1 MTAAAHEI
9 HQALEENRSARN
21 GTVRNARA
29 EELVALAETTGDRPL
44 LLDALFDLVS
54 AYEYSSER
62 AKMFVPFSRLLRM
75 WDEHPEDFGE
85 RAVYQLHWR
94 FKWVSTGMIGY
105 SDIPLESIRRWLVE
119 MGRRYA
125 LGGYSQR
132 PVRAA
137 EYSLARHTGDMA
149 AAARSLAAWTAADRD
164 IMSDCRACELNDEGE
179 WHADLGED
187 ELAVAAWAPVLA
199 GEHSCQEEPHRV
211 LALSL
216 LPLVRLGRTDEA
228 RANHLRGY
236 RLARGNE
243 SLLPSIGR
251 HIEFCALTGNEARG
265 LEILAEHTAHLES
278 DGTPLSRLHF
288 LGAAAVLLRR
298 LTALGHGDRPVP
310 APGATTRTA
319 AELLVRTEATITR
332 LARGFDERNGTDTV
346 STWVT
351 ERLGSTPLLDRLPL
365 GVRAARLPEKAPAA
379 AADAASADAAVD
391 SAADSAADRGE
402 DLTGLIARAR
412 ELSRAQRDT
421 AYGAWVAVGRA
432 ADRTG
437 TPLDPMVRAEVADHA
452 GMDGLD
458 DPPAALALLTAAA
471 ADYEA
476 AGEYGEAA
484 ACRGRA
490 AYAMALAGP
499 AQPALTAADAAC
511 EQLRE
516 LHAKERATTRQLTG
530 ALLLRARIRLG
541 TIGQA
546 ADPRAAAAAVE
557 AEVSDVLVL
566 AETHRDE
573 DRVLGRIA
581 DATCLLGR
589 LVAGRGDVR
598 GAAEAFTRASALQ
611 QEAGRPWLAVEG
623 EAMLAELAL
632 NHGDP
637 HTAAR
642 AARSALDLGAGFLT
656 PAHHAHLLTVLAQA
670 LADTGQ
676 DDEAADQALEGAHWA
691 DEAGDGED
699 TGGWARLVLGGA
711 LNRLGR
717 AAEAA
722 AVLETA
728 LPDLRAAHHEGRVV
742 QARWWLG
749 ECLLQLAEPREA
761 AEQFLLAAEI
771 AKEWEEQ
778 QDHANLA
785 HLAADA
791 LNRAGLDEQAVQA
804 YERAEQLWRALGRTP
819 AVVRAL
825 RARAWIELREGRPG
839 LPAARRAMES
849 AARTAA
855 AALAA
860 TTDEHERDMLRADL
874 ADTHLQT
881 GQLLVRGCPGEP
893 GGTDTDGSA
902 RAVYEEALA
911 HTGRAAATY
920 GSRDDRSAAQL
931 VAAWIEVDLGRP
943 DAAADRARAVLA
955 DYGDEEGETADRRRA
970 EAGSVLDHTKQP
982 DADPA
987 P

>member
-1 MTAAAHEI
+1 MTAAVHEI
-9 HQALEENRSARN
+9 HRALEENRSARN

-54 AYEYSSER
+54 AYEYSTER

-85 RAVYQLHWR
+85 RAVHQLHWR

-105 SDIPLESIRRWLVE
+105 SDIPLEPIRRWLVE

-132 PVRAA
+132 PVHAA
-137 EYSLARHTGDMA
+137 EYSLARHTGDTA
-149 AAARSLAAWTAADRD
+149 TAIRSLAAWTAADRD

-179 WHADLGED
+179 WHADRGED
-187 ELAVAAWAPVLA
+187 ERAVAAWAPVLA
-199 GEHSCQEEPHRV
+199 GEHSCQEEPHRI
-211 LALSL
+211 LSLSL

-228 RANHLRGY
+228 RGNHLRGY

-265 LEILAEHTAHLES
+265 LEILAEHTAHLEG

-319 AELLVRTEATITR
+319 AELLTRTEAAIAG

-346 STWVT
+346 STWVA
-351 ERLGSTPLLDRLPL
+351 ERLAGTPLLDRLPL
-365 GVRAARLPEKAPAA
+365 GVRAARLPETAPAA
-379 AADAASADAAVD
+379 APAVPSADAA
-391 SAADSAADRGE
+391 ADRSD
-402 DLTGLIARAR
+402 DLTELIARAR
-412 ELSRAQRDT
+412 ELSREQRE
-421 AYGAWVAVGRA
+421 AAHAAWAAVGRA

-437 TPLDPMVRAEVADHA
+437 TPLDPMAHAEVADHA
-452 GMDGLD
+452 GMDSLD

-471 ADYEA
+471 ADFEA

-490 AYAMALAGP
+490 AYAMALAGTVR
-499 AQPALTAADAAC
+499 PALAAADAAC

-541 TIGQA
+541 TVGQA
-546 ADPRAAAAAVE
+546 ADPQAAAAAVE
-557 AEVSDVLVL
+557 AEVSDILVL
-566 AETHRDE
+566 AEAHRDE

-598 GAAEAFTRASALQ
+598 GAAEAFTRASALH

-623 EAMLAELAL
+623 EAMLSELAL

-642 AARSALDLGAGFLT
+642 AARSALDLGTEFLT
-656 PAHHAHLLTVLAQA
+656 PAHHAHLHTVLAQA

-676 DDEAADQALEGAHWA
+676 DDEAADHALEGAHWA
-691 DEAGDGED
+691 DEAGDGDD

-749 ECLLQLAEPREA
+749 ECLLQLDEPRAA

-771 AKEWEEQ
+771 AKDWEEQ

-791 LNRAGLDEQAVQA
+791 LNRAGLDDQAVQA

-819 AVVRAL
+819 LVVRAL

-849 AARTAA
+849 AAETAA

-860 TTDEHERDMLRADL
+860 ATDEHERDMLRADL

-881 GQLLVRGCPGEP
+881 GQLLARGCPAEP
-893 GGTDTDGSA
+893 GDTDTDGSA
-902 RAVYEEALA
+902 RAAYEEALV

-920 GSRDDRSAAQL
+920 GSRDGRSAAQL
-931 VAAWIEVDLGRP
+931 VAAWIEADLGRP

-955 DYGDEEGETADRRRA
+955 DYGDEEGETAERRRA
-970 EAGSVLDHTKQP
+970 EAGSVLDRTKQP

>member
-149 AAARSLAAWTAADRD
+149 AAADSLAAWTAADRD

-187 ELAVAAWAPVLA
+187 ERAVAAWAPVLA

-228 RANHLRGY
+228 RGNHLRGY

-265 LEILAEHTAHLES
+265 LEILAEHTAHLEG

-319 AELLVRTEATITR
+319 AELLIRTEATITR

-365 GVRAARLPEKAPAA
+365 GVRAARLPETAPAA
-379 AADAASADAAVD
+379 AADMPSADAAAERSD
-391 SAADSAADRGE
+391 
-402 DLTGLIARAR
+402 DLTELIARAR
-412 ELSRAQRDT
+412 ELSRAQRDA
-421 AYGAWVAVGRA
+421 AYRAWAAVGRA

-452 GMDGLD
+452 GMDSLD
-458 DPPAALALLTAAA
+458 DPPAALALLTAAV
-471 ADYEA
+471 ADFEA

-499 AQPALTAADAAC
+499 AQPALAAADAAC

-516 LHAKERATTRQLTG
+516 LHAKERATTRQFTG

-546 ADPRAAAAAVE
+546 ADPQAAAAAVE
-557 AEVSDVLVL
+557 AKVSDILVL
-566 AETHRDE
+566 AEAHRDE

-598 GAAEAFTRASALQ
+598 GAAEAFTRASALH
-611 QEAGRPWLAVEG
+611 QESGRPWLAVEG

-642 AARSALDLGAGFLT
+642 AARSALDLGAGILT

-676 DDEAADQALEGAHWA
+676 DDEAADHALEGAHRA

-791 LNRAGLDEQAVQA
+791 LNRAGLDDQAVQA

-849 AARTAA
+849 AAQAAA

-860 TTDEHERDMLRADL
+860 ATDEDERDMLRADL

-893 GGTDTDGSA
+893 GDADTDGSA
-902 RAVYEEALA
+902 RAAYEEALV

-920 GSRDDRSAAQL
+920 GSRDGRSAAQL
-931 VAAWIEVDLGRP
+931 VAAWIEADLGRR

-955 DYGDEEGETADRRRA
+955 DYGDEEGETAERRRA

-982 DADPA
+982 PDADPA